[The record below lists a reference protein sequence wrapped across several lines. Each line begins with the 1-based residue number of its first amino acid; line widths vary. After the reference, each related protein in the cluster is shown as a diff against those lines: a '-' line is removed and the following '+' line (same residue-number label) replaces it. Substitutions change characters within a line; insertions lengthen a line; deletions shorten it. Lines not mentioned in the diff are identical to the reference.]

1 LKTQGQKFGL
11 VAEKVPGS
19 RFSVGLVGVCV
30 DISTGEVQTT
40 ESARRWAPVV
50 TASNSLESAQAGG
63 CSD

>member
-19 RFSVGLVGVCV
+19 CV